1 MVLTLLVRERGRE
14 MHGLLFVTWERYV
27 AERFGQ
33 PIFQVY
39 RDSIGET
46 METAPI
52 ANRVYSDETFVAR
65 VQTLCG
71 LIGEDPDTIFREYGR
86 YFIING
92 LTGYLCAYFL
102 LQVHS
107 GRDLLLAMREGHA
120 QMRRMPDGLTPPL
133 FNYETSTTHTQ
144 NLVLLY
150 DSPRK
155 LCSIL
160 LGAIEGAGE
169 RYGERAN
176 VIERSCMRYGA
187 PLCRFEISFQPL
199 NTFRQES
206 GEGEE
211 FYIHHQEKQLLAES
225 VLLQL
230 PYQKGST
237 LAELQMRLE
246 KGAAHPEQLRPH
258 LIVEALRHLQYAG
271 LVASTANQPGDTLV
285 NRLYW
290 RTPTTINI

>member
-1 MVLTLLVRERGRE
+1 

-27 AERFGQ
+27 AERFGL

-46 METAPI
+46 TETAPL
-52 ANRVYSDETFVAR
+52 ANRVYSDETFVAG

-71 LIGEDPDTIFREYGR
+71 LTGTDPNAIFHEYGR

-92 LTGYLCAYFL
+92 LTSTLCAYFL
-102 LQVHS
+102 QRVHS
-107 GRDLLLAMREGHA
+107 GRELLLAMREGHA

-133 FNYETSTTHTQ
+133 FNYEISTTRTE

-155 LCSIL
+155 LCSVL

-176 VIERSCMRYGA
+176 ISERSCMRYGA
-187 PLCRFEISFQPL
+187 PICRFEISFQPL
-199 NTFRQES
+199 STLQQES
-206 GEGEE
+206 MEDEE
-211 FYIHHQEKQLLAES
+211 FHIHQQEKQLLAEA

-230 PYQKGST
+230 PYQKGSS

-246 KGAAHPEQLRPH
+246 KVAAHPEHLRPH
-258 LIVEALRHLQYAG
+258 LVLEALSHLQYAG
-271 LVASTANQPGDTLV
+271 LVASTANQPEDTLAT
-285 NRLYW
+285 RLYW
-290 RTPTTINI
+290 RTPTTANT